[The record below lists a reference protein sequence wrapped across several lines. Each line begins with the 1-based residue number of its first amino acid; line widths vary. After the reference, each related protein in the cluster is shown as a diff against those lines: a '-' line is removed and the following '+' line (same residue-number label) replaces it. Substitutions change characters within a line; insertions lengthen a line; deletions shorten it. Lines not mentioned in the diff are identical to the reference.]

1 MKEVT
6 NSPQKTFLT
15 VSYSFLIDNSNDF
28 LQSESLTQEQEGGKQ
43 LHRLIYFNCL
53 IIIEYIQAFILFDR
67 DEDGLINPKELSL
80 LIRSLEC
87 NPTDQEIQQL
97 VDQIV
102 EEG

>member
-1 MKEVT
+1 M
-6 NSPQKTFLT
+6 
-15 VSYSFLIDNSNDF
+15 
-28 LQSESLTQEQEGGKQ
+28 
-43 LHRLIYFNCL
+43 

-102 EEG
+102 EEGWFRNEISSKFSISP